1 MRRWLWMAFALF
13 PLPAFLSEDPKQ
25 PSEADPAKSLR
36 ETKNGVVNQTETPQ
50 EMGKMEATSN
60 SSQAPDRGPDAIATT
75 PFRQTVAESV
85 TEYKTR
91 RLAKPS
97 ITVRSVN
104 GTCNISANCVANG
117 DDGDVHYLW
126 SHTATDMIVSK
137 SPELWVTQKP
147 PDGSLDFV
155 CTVRNAAGENAS
167 AVSLKNHCHEP
178 SSFIQGA
185 SGSFYAKYLTPPLVV
200 LVLLFALFFMYR
212 RKRGI
217 GTRSRTVSINESSD
231 SDEED
236 CPHAAETVRPNVPP
250 EAFKPIPEETLQ
262 TTEALN
268 SGDSDETLDLRDPH
282 SRQT

>member
-1 MRRWLWMAFALF
+1 MAAAAEPFGALEEDTSHHPQKAGER
-13 PLPAFLSEDPKQ
+13 PLEPQLKRFGMKIPSSSAFLSEDPKQ

-167 AVSLKNHCHEP
+167 AVSLKNHCH
-178 SSFIQGA
+178 
-185 SGSFYAKYLTPPLVV
+185 
-200 LVLLFALFFMYR
+200 
-212 RKRGI
+212 